1 MNDVTVV
8 TSVTY
13 PSPESLALVADAQYH
28 EPYLSAALNRKFRG
42 IVDPG
47 FYAGFLP
54 KPGGGM
60 NLLITSVD
68 GDKTAGAASVDIGEF
83 YQVTIQQRKDISL
96 ALSAG
101 KKYAIVLKG
110 RYLLGEDTYQVNT
123 ASHIHAAEFVAR
135 TYTDSYQL
143 GDGELLVCTVNIPA
157 GVSAITQEMI
167 DTSER
172 INRTIGID
180 ISDSVTSTR
189 SDVAASSLAVK
200 KAYDLA
206 KSKYTA
212 QDASTTQKGLV
223 QLSSATNS
231 DSETMAATPKA
242 VKSIKD
248 LADTKAPI
256 ESPSL
261 TGTPTAPTA
270 AQGTNSTQIANTAF
284 VKAAITALINGA
296 PGTLDTLK
304 EIAAAINN
312 DPNYSTTINN
322 ALALKAPLASPA
334 LTGVPTAPT
343 AAQGTNNTQIATTAY
358 VRAAISALVGS
369 SPEALDTL
377 NELAAALG
385 NDPNFAT
392 TMTNALAGKQPLD
405 ATLTAL
411 AGLATGANKL
421 PYFTGTDTVSQT
433 DLTSVGRD
441 ILAKTSVLAVIQ
453 YLGLRE
459 LGTSGEK
466 IPLLST
472 ANTWSARQTFNGGI
486 TGALTGNADTA
497 TKLKTAIN
505 INGVRFDGSADIT
518 LTPKDLDVYSKSE
531 IDNKKGMR
539 KYTFSAPANAVSGKW
554 YPIVFR
560 RSGGNTYEL
569 ASRVVITTYS
579 SAGRYAMN
587 NCEFNGFVMPG
598 GWSDRGSYAAG
609 FFSIYSTAERA
620 IHSIISSVKDDDLCS
635 VFYVEA
641 RAFPIKIFAEEGLN
655 VIVPT
660 TDYTVGQST
669 YKWGATDPVA
679 ESTNT
684 QTILDFKN
692 GRGYYCSHQ
701 FVSSLSGNAATA
713 TKLASSINIGGVS
726 FDGSADIDL
735 PGVNTKGNQDTTG
748 NAATATKL
756 QTACTINGVSFDGS
770 KNIELTAEDLNLQ
783 ETVNKADNAVQKT
796 GDTLSGG
803 LTFENDSILAWIRNT
818 DWAKIGFKNDADSDT
833 DSYMWFETGD
843 NGNEYFKWR
852 SRQSTTTK
860 DLMNLKWDALS
871 VLVKALFSSEVK
883 ISTVNALRIFNSSFG
898 AIFRRSE
905 ECLHIIPTREN
916 EGENGDIGPLRP
928 FTLNLRTGRIT
939 MGHGLDVTGD
949 ITTNSWVYANRFAIN
964 SGSTSWIDMRNQNV
978 IFGRNAVSTSSA
990 QALLRQDHA
999 ERKFFVGG
1007 LGNYQFG
1014 FYMINNSRTANGTDG
1029 QAYMDNNGNWLCG
1042 AQVIP
1047 GNYGNFDSRYVRDV
1061 RLGTRVVQLMARGG
1075 RYEKAGH
1082 AITGLRIIG
1091 EVDGDD
1097 EAIFRPIQKYI
1108 NGTWYNVAQV

>member
-13 PSPESLALVADAQYH
+13 PSPESLALVADVQYH

-83 YQVTIQQRKDISL
+83 YQVTIQHRKDISL

-110 RYLLGEDTYQVNT
+110 RYLLGGDTYQVNT
-123 ASHIHAAEFVAR
+123 ASHIHAAEFVTR

-223 QLSSATNS
+223 QLSSETNS

-242 VKSIKD
+242 VKSVKD

-312 DPNYSTTINN
+312 DQNFSTTINN

-421 PYFTGTDTVSQT
+421 PYFTGKDTVAQT

-441 ILAKTSVLAVIQ
+441 ILAKTSTLAVIQ

-472 ANTWSARQTFNGGI
+472 ANTWSARQIFNGGI

-505 INGVRFDGSADIT
+505 INGVRFDGSADININT
-518 LTPKDLDVYSKSE
+518 LVSRGRVTALE
-531 IDNKKGMR
+531 
-539 KYTFSAPANAVSGKW
+539 ANAQGTSGIQLYEAYNNG
-554 YPIVFR
+554 YP
-560 RSGGNTYEL
+560 SPYGNVLHLKGATAAGEGEL
-569 ASRVVITTYS
+569 FI
-579 SAGRYAMN
+579 
-587 NCEFNGFVMPG
+587 
-598 GWSDRGSYAAG
+598 GWSGTSGAHATVHIRSRRDTDSANWSEWAQVYT
-609 FFSIYSTAERA
+609 SKD
-620 IHSIISSVKDDDLCS
+620 SV
-635 VFYVEA
+635 
-641 RAFPIKIFAEEGLN
+641 
-655 VIVPT
+655 
-660 TDYTVGQST
+660 
-669 YKWGATDPVA
+669 
-679 ESTNT
+679 
-684 QTILDFKN
+684 
-692 GRGYYCSHQ
+692 
-701 FVSSLSGNAATA
+701 
-713 TKLASSINIGGVS
+713 
-726 FDGSADIDL
+726 
-735 PGVNTKGNQDTTG
+735 PGVNAKGNQDTSG

-770 KNIELTAEDLNLQ
+770 KNIELTAEDLNLEQ
-783 ETVNKADNAVQKT
+783 TVELAAGALQKNQNGADIPGKDTFTKNIGACRAFHSSISTGAGNWTTAQLIEWLDSQGAFNHPYWMCKCSWSYGNNKIITDTGCGTIHLAGCVIEVMGNKGAMTIRVTTPSTSTGGGTTNAQFTYINHGGDYAPGWRRDYSTKNQQPAFALGQTGSTVGNDKAVGWNSISGVYNATIGGASTLILHFNMNAGSCPAVQFRVNYKN
-796 GDTLSGG
+796 GG
-803 LTFENDSILAWIRNT
+803 IFYRSARDGYGFEA
-818 DWAKIGFKNDADSDT
+818 DWSEF
-833 DSYMWFETGD
+833 Y
-843 NGNEYFKWR
+843 
-852 SRQSTTTK
+852 TTTRK
-860 DLMNLKWDALS
+860 PSAGDVGAYT
-871 VLVKALFSSEVK
+871 KA
-883 ISTVNALRIFNSSFG
+883 
-898 AIFRRSE
+898 
-905 ECLHIIPTREN
+905 EC
-916 EGENGDIGPLRP
+916 
-928 FTLNLRTGRIT
+928 
-939 MGHGLDVTGD
+939 
-949 ITTNSWVYANRFAIN
+949 
-964 SGSTSWIDMRNQNV
+964 
-978 IFGRNAVSTSSA
+978 
-990 QALLRQDHA
+990 
-999 ERKFFVGG
+999 
-1007 LGNYQFG
+1007 
-1014 FYMINNSRTANGTDG
+1014 NSRFITG
-1029 QAYMDNNGNWLCG
+1029 
-1042 AQVIP
+1042 I
-1047 GNYGNFDSRYVRDV
+1047 
-1061 RLGTRVVQLMARGG
+1061 RLGTKSSVQTWNGPGWNDKSGYVVTASINSNKDELIDTTQARPVQ
-1075 RYEKAGH
+1075 YC
-1082 AITGLRIIG
+1082 
-1091 EVDGDD
+1091 
-1097 EAIFRPIQKYI
+1097 I
-1108 NGTWYNVAQV
+1108 NGTWYNAGSI